1 MEAGIARR
9 ADGGFMP
16 RAYSPPRARLSASDC
31 EGRAF
36 GALPQRPY
44 DALVGV
50 LDASWTHGAQPQ
62 SAALVAALLK
72 ALGLAFKAFPPA
84 IMRGRGVCG
93 VGQALPH
100 RGSWLHRRMPPP
112 SNPLNA
118 KRHDSDG
125 RGCGARYAG

>member
-1 MEAGIARR
+1 
-9 ADGGFMP
+9 MP

-72 ALGLAFKAFPPA
+72 ALG
-84 IMRGRGVCG
+84 
-93 VGQALPH
+93 QQEH
-100 RGSWLHRRMPPP
+100 RGHGGHTQDQIGEIERQ
-112 SNPLNA
+112 
-118 KRHDSDG
+118 G
-125 RGCGARYAG
+125 RL